1 MVVGGRGGGGLE
13 VYLKRIW
20 SGGLVESCL
29 MQVETWIDVAV
40 VILEKGLQRGKFM
53 PMYWTL
59 MEH

>member
-1 MVVGGRGGGGLE
+1 MHGCWSKGGLE

-53 PMYWTL
+53 PMHWTL